1 MTVNE
6 FSDRNGIS
14 REQVGK
20 WIKAGLIPEANIETD
35 YIPDSARVPYT
46 EARAKRAKSIYNS
59 IIKATELRKH
69 VMPALY
75 KMTNRE
81 FDNYI
86 GVLEREGF
94 IQLRTEDEVTY
105 YDATLKTCE
114 YNYKLIATLVNAAGR
129 GITEG
134 VIEKVS

>member
-1 MTVNE
+1 
-6 FSDRNGIS
+6 
-14 REQVGK
+14 
-20 WIKAGLIPEANIETD
+20 
-35 YIPDSARVPYT
+35 
-46 EARAKRAKSIYNS
+46 
-59 IIKATELRKH
+59 
-69 VMPALY
+69 MPALY

-114 YNYKLIATLVNAAGR
+114 YNYKLISTLVNAAGR